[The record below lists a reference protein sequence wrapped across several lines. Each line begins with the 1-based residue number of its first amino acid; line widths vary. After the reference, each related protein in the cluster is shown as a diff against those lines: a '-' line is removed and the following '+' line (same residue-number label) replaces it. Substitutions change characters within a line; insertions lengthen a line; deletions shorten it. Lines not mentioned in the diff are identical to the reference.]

1 MSRVME
7 EMRDEVRAEIA
18 LKMITDGKLSLE
30 KIAQYSGLALEK
42 IRELAE
48 DKSANPE
55 RIMNQSPKM

>member
-18 LKMITDGKLSLE
+18 LKMITDGQLSLE
-30 KIAQYSGLALEK
+30 KIAQYSGLTLEK

-48 DKSANPE
+48 NKSA
-55 RIMNQSPKM
+55 